1 MGRFVARQ
9 ERALTGFHSGA
20 RKMSKVKAPKSL
32 RFEMAINSVGQ
43 VIENNS
49 GKTVSAV
56 AGLIAV
62 ASFSGAEAQQSN
74 LPPVTVD
81 APVARPRPAAAR
93 PSPDQ
98 VRARTALRRAA
109 RRTQPTPVAAVPFPN
124 AGGLPADRNPY
135 ANPAAPYMAT
145 RVQASSKFPEPIL
158 NTPKSITVLTKD
170 VLRDQNST
178 SLKSA
183 VLNTAGV
190 TLGTGEGGNA
200 FGDRFFIRGFD
211 ARNDV
216 FVDGIRDSGVS
227 VRENFFTE
235 QVEILRGPGSSFAGR
250 GTAGGAINIV
260 TKAATT
266 EKSFYNMDTTFATD
280 HTKRVVLDVN
290 QVISPTLAIRAGG
303 LFQDAGVAGR
313 SYVKDDR
320 DGGFVAVKWT
330 PLDSVKLWANYVHT
344 NLHGLPDFGVPYY
357 RPGSP
362 APAATGFTNTSGGP
376 FTDFGVKRDTF
387 YGLVNRDYYSIK
399 QDIGTF
405 GGEITITPDLTLSNK
420 TRVQRSVQDYI
431 GTLPEAPITVT
442 GNALPQ
448 WTLSLNPQSRY
459 QANENVAN
467 VSEAVYKTQ
476 LGGWKNTLTGGIE
489 YSRELSSIDK
499 YLGLSSEGL
508 PGGTP
513 GGNFTG
519 VSIFGPQ
526 RTFANP
532 VGSPQW
538 TGLPTRI
545 SIDTTSGYLIDTAN
559 YNDFLILNGGVRYDN
574 YNVKVSGF
582 GTTGGNPN
590 PALWGNQQKE
600 DGIPNFNLG
609 LTLKPL
615 PNGSVYAAYATSS
628 NPVGAEFD
636 GTSSQYGGLA
646 PFLPGNPNQLFG
658 PEKNKAIEIGTK
670 WELFDRRLLVTAALF
685 QTEKE
690 NARESQNF
698 NNTTSA
704 ATLATLAALGCTYNL
719 PITAPPTNQSCIS
732 AGAAYRIQGIDLG
745 VGGKITDKWSVF
757 GGLVLMKSE
766 VTKSLV
772 PSPQPSLYPTNVG
785 LKLANVAHQ
794 SFSMLSK
801 YQLTDVWE
809 IGGQAVYR
817 SEMYGGTFLAANQGT
832 SIPSYWRF
840 DAFVEAKVDKN
851 WTAKLFVNNITNK
864 LYYDALYQSATPFV
878 FVAPGRSV
886 SMVVSA
892 RF

>member
-1 MGRFVARQ
+1 
-9 ERALTGFHSGA
+9 
-20 RKMSKVKAPKSL
+20 MSKAKAPRSL
-32 RFEMAINSVGQ
+32 RTIATINSVDEQFDGY
-43 VIENNS
+43 S
-49 GKTVSAV
+49 GKKVSAV

-62 ASFSGAEAQQSN
+62 ASFSGAEAQQAP
-74 LPPVTVD
+74 LPPVTID
-81 APVARPRPAAAR
+81 APVARPRPAASR
-93 PSPDQ
+93 PSPEAL
-98 VRARTALRRAA
+98 RARTALRRAA
-109 RRTQPTPVAAVPFPN
+109 QRSQPAQVAAVPFPN
-124 AGGLPADRNPY
+124 AGGLRADRNPY
-135 ANPAAPYMAT
+135 ANPDAPYMAN
-145 RVQASSKFPEPIL
+145 RVQASGKFPEPLL
-158 NTPKSITVLTKD
+158 NTPKTITVLTKD
-170 VLRDQNST
+170 VLADQNST
-178 SLKSA
+178 TLRSA

-211 ARNDV
+211 ARNDI
-216 FVDGIRDSGVS
+216 FLDGIRDAGVS

-235 QVEILRGPGSSFAGR
+235 QVEIHRGPGSSFAGR

-260 TKAATT
+260 TKQATT

-303 LFQDAGVAGR
+303 LFQDATVAGR
-313 SYVKDDR
+313 NYSKDDR

-330 PLDSVKLWANYVHT
+330 PLDSVKLWANYIHT
-344 NLHGLPDFGVPYY
+344 NLHGMPDFGVPYY
-357 RPGSP
+357 RPGTP
-362 APAATGFTNTSGGP
+362 APATGFTSTAGGP
-376 FTDFGVKRDTF
+376 FTDFGVNRNTF
-387 YGLVNRDYYSIK
+387 YGLVNRDYYSTK

-405 GGEITITPDLTLSNK
+405 GGEVYITPDVTLSSK

-442 GNALPQ
+442 GNVNPQ

-459 QANENVAN
+459 QASENVAN
-467 VSEAVYKTQ
+467 VTEAVWKSQ
-476 LGGWKNTLTGGIE
+476 LGGWRNTLAAGVE

-499 YLGLSSEGL
+499 YVGLSSEAL
-508 PGGTP
+508 PGGAT
-513 GGNFTG
+513 GGNIAR
-519 VSIFGPQ
+519 VSIFNPQ
-526 RTFANP
+526 FTFAPGPAN
-532 VGSPQW
+532 PQW

-559 YNDFLILNGGVRYDN
+559 YNDFVILNGGVRYDN

-582 GTTGGNPN
+582 GATGGNPN
-590 PALWGNQQKE
+590 PALWGAQVKE

-615 PNGSVYAAYATSS
+615 PNGSVYVAYATSS

-636 GTSSQYGGLA
+636 GASSQYGGLA

-658 PEKNKAIEIGTK
+658 PEKNKAIEVGTK

-690 NARESQNF
+690 NARESQNI
-698 NNTTSA
+698 TSA
-704 ATLATLAALGCTYNL
+704 AQGARLGCTYAL
-719 PITAPPTNQSCIS
+719 VAPAAQSCIT
-732 AGAAYRIQGIDLG
+732 AGGAYRIQGIDLG

-766 VTKSLV
+766 VTTSMI
-772 PSPQPSLYPTNVG
+772 PSPQPLLFPTNVG

-832 SIPSYWRF
+832 SIPSFWRF
-840 DAFVEAKVDKN
+840 DTFVEAKVDKN
-851 WTAKLFVNNITNK
+851 WTAKLFVYNITNK

-878 FVAPGRSV
+878 FVSPGRSV
-886 SMVVSA
+886 SMVLSA

>member
-1 MGRFVARQ
+1 MVA
-9 ERALTGFHSGA
+9 T
-20 RKMSKVKAPKSL
+20 
-32 RFEMAINSVGQ
+32 INSVDQQFDGY
-43 VIENNS
+43 S
-49 GKTVSAV
+49 GKKVSAV

-62 ASFSGAEAQQSN
+62 ASFSGAEAQQAP
-74 LPPVTVD
+74 LPPVTID
-81 APVARPRPAAAR
+81 APAARPRPAAAR
-93 PSPDQ
+93 PSPEAL
-98 VRARTALRRAA
+98 RARTALRRAA
-109 RRTQPTPVAAVPFPN
+109 PRSQPAQVAAVPFPN
-124 AGGLPADRNPY
+124 AGGLRADRNPY
-135 ANPAAPYMAT
+135 ANPNAPYMAT
-145 RVQASSKFPEPIL
+145 RVQASGKFPEPIL
-158 NTPKSITVLTKD
+158 NTPKTITVLTKD
-170 VLRDQNST
+170 VLADQNST
-178 SLKSA
+178 TLRSA

-211 ARNDV
+211 ARNDI
-216 FVDGIRDSGVS
+216 FLDGIRDSGVS

-235 QVEILRGPGSSFAGR
+235 QVEIHRGPGSSFAGR

-260 TKAATT
+260 TKQATT

-303 LFQDAGVAGR
+303 LFQDATVAGR
-313 SYVKDDR
+313 NYSKDDR

-330 PLDSVKLWANYVHT
+330 PLDSVKLWANYIHT
-344 NLHGLPDFGVPYY
+344 NLHGMPDFGVPYY
-357 RPGSP
+357 RPGTP
-362 APAATGFTNTSGGP
+362 APATGFPSTSGGP
-376 FTDFGVKRDTF
+376 FTDFGVNRNTF
-387 YGLVNRDYYSIK
+387 YGLVNRDYYSTK
-399 QDIGTF
+399 QDIGTV
-405 GGEITITPDLTLSNK
+405 GGEVTIAPDLTLSSK

-442 GNALPQ
+442 GNVNPQ

-459 QANENVAN
+459 QASENVAN
-467 VSEAVYKTQ
+467 VTEAVWKSQ
-476 LGGWKNTLTGGIE
+476 LGGWKNTLAAGIE
-489 YSRELSSIDK
+489 YSRELSAIDK
-499 YLGLSSEGL
+499 YVGLSSEAL
-508 PGGTP
+508 PGGAV
-513 GGNFTG
+513 GGNITR
-519 VSIFGPQ
+519 VSIFNPQ
-526 RTFANP
+526 FTFAPGPGN
-532 VGSPQW
+532 PQW

-559 YNDFLILNGGVRYDN
+559 YNDLVILNGGIRYDN
-574 YNVKVSGF
+574 YNVKVNGF
-582 GTTGGNPN
+582 GATGGNPN
-590 PALWGNQQKE
+590 PALWGQQRKE

-615 PNGSVYAAYATSS
+615 PNGSVYVAYATSS

-658 PEKNKAIEIGTK
+658 PEKNKAIEVGTK

-690 NARESQNF
+690 NARESQNI
-698 NNTTSA
+698 TSTA
-704 ATLATLAALGCTYNL
+704 QGAPLGCSYAL
-719 PITAPPTNQSCIS
+719 VAPAPQSCIT

-766 VTKSLV
+766 VTKSLIL
-772 PSPQPSLYPTNVG
+772 SPQPTLFPSNVG

-832 SIPSYWRF
+832 SIPAFWRF
-840 DAFVEAKVDKN
+840 DTFVEAKVDKN
-851 WTAKLFVNNITNK
+851 WTAKLFVYNITNK

-878 FVAPGRSV
+878 FVSPGRSV
-886 SMVVSA
+886 SMVLSA

>member
-1 MGRFVARQ
+1 MNKA
-9 ERALTGFHSGA
+9 
-20 RKMSKVKAPKSL
+20 KAPRSL
-32 RFEMAINSVGQ
+32 RFEVAVNSVGQ
-43 VIENNS
+43 TIENNS
-49 GKTVSAV
+49 GKKVSAV

-62 ASFSGAEAQQSN
+62 ASFSGAEAQQPN

-81 APVARPRPAAAR
+81 APVARPRPAASK

-109 RRTQPTPVAAVPFPN
+109 RRTQPQVAAVPFPN
-124 AGGLPADRNPY
+124 AGGLPADRDPY
-135 ANPAAPYMAT
+135 ANPNAPYMAT
-145 RVQASSKFPEPIL
+145 RVQSSGKFPEPIV

-170 VLRDQNST
+170 VLADQNST
-178 SLKSA
+178 TLKSA

-211 ARNDV
+211 ARNDI
-216 FVDGIRDSGVS
+216 FLDGMRDAGVS

-235 QVEILRGPGSSFAGR
+235 QVEILRGPASSFAGR

-260 TKAATT
+260 TKQATT
-266 EKSFYNMDTTFATD
+266 EKSFYNMDTTFGTD

-313 SYVKDDR
+313 NYIKDDR
-320 DGGFVAVKWT
+320 DGGFVAAKWT
-330 PLDSVKLWANYVHT
+330 PLDTVKLYANYIHT

-362 APAATGFTNTSGGP
+362 IAQYKTTAGGP
-376 FTDFGVKRDTF
+376 YPDFGVSRNNF

-399 QDIGTF
+399 QDIGTV
-405 GGEITITPDLTLSNK
+405 GGEVSITPDLTLSNK
-420 TRVQRSVQDYI
+420 TRLQRSVLDYI
-431 GTLPEAPITVT
+431 GTLPEAPVDN
-442 GNALPQ
+442 GA
-448 WTLSLNPQSRY
+448 TLSLNPQSRY
-459 QANENVAN
+459 QVTENIANQT
-467 VSEAVYKTQ
+467 EAIYKSYI
-476 LGGWKNTLTGGIE
+476 GGWKNTTTGGVE
-489 YSRELSSIDK
+489 YSREIASIDK
-499 YLGLSSEGL
+499 YAGLSSEAL

-513 GGNFTG
+513 GGNIVGASTYY
-519 VSIFGPQ
+519 PQ
-526 RTFANP
+526 FTFATPLIN
-532 VGSPQW
+532 PQW
-538 TGLPTRI
+538 TGFPTKI
-545 SIDTTSGYLIDTAN
+545 AIDTTSAYVINTSN
-559 YNDFLILNGGVRYDN
+559 YNDFVILNGGIRYDD
-574 YNVKVSGF
+574 YNIKAAGF
-582 GTTGGNPN
+582 GTKNGVANVWN
-590 PALWGNQQKE
+590 NQEQQY
-600 DGIPNFNLG
+600 GLPNFNLG
-609 LTLKPL
+609 IVLKPM
-615 PNGSVYAAYATSS
+615 PIASVYAAYATSS
-628 NPVGAEFD
+628 NPVGSEFD
-636 GTSSQYGGLA
+636 GTSAQYGGLA
-646 PFLPGNPNQLFG
+646 PSLNGNPNQIFG

-670 WELFDRRLLVTAALF
+670 WELFDRRLLLTAALF

-690 NARESQNF
+690 NARESQNIA
-698 NNTTSA
+698 NAGA
-704 ATLATLAALGCTYNL
+704 ATATCPYPAGT
-719 PITAPPTNQSCIS
+719 TGTVSCIS
-732 AGAAYRIQGIDLG
+732 AGAAYRIRGIDLG

-757 GGLVLMKSE
+757 GGLVLMQSE

-772 PSPQPSLYPTNVG
+772 PSPQPLLFPTNVG

-794 SFSMLSK
+794 SFSLLSK

-832 SIPSYWRF
+832 SIPSFWRF
-840 DAFVEAKVDKN
+840 DTFVEAKIDKN
-851 WTAKLFVNNITNK
+851 WTAKLFVANITNK

-886 SMVVSA
+886 SMVISA